1 MENSSIGGNTKPP
14 DLPSEK
20 SVYRKKTT
28 VRTLHGKTDWFQ
40 IGKEVHQSCILSI
53 CLFNLY
59 AEYIIRN
66 TELDEAQAGIKLLE
80 EISIS
85 SKMQMTSPLWQKA
98 KKN

>member
-40 IGKEVHQSCILSI
+40 IGKEVRQSCILSI

>member
-1 MENSSIGGNTKPP
+1 VENSSIGGNTKPP